1 MDVQLNNVL
10 MKNIKPTNT
19 NNLLP
24 IKIEG
29 STENPFKELFNATLS
44 TIGCTDN
51 NNAVCIVDKSIG
63 ENIKLTENFIGN
75 NTNENQINSISK
87 NDTSIKG
94 NNSIQKQTE
103 VDEYKPTFDTKK
115 AASDLNAIESD
126 LKRIESKLQNG
137 ELKKEIQKLREEISS
152 IRKKIEDGEITK
164 DDVMKIASLMKTGV
178 NLLKEL
184 SINNAETLRIYDLMN
199 SISSQIN
206 RDLLTFNLDK
216 LNSMIESLSKL
227 FNDGNKV
234 EKQNNN
240 NKTSYK
246 DIEVLIDKIKKLL
259 DSEKTENSE
268 LTKQLE
274 NKLNK
279 LNLLGKFDVDEIN
292 KAKIKDLIS
301 SINKLIDD
309 ASLISNLKV
318 EIRDL
323 RTIQKTLDKD
333 TFMKNKKIE
342 KTIENIINKSPSQNT
357 SELKTEMIVKS
368 TLETN
373 QNVNNKN
380 FASSLAKAENLSSTV
395 DPKEVIGQLIKKASI
410 NLKNDKSE
418 IVIQLKPESLGKV
431 KLKLSVSESEVTGKI
446 TVENEDVKRIV
457 QNHINELSK
466 ALEESGLKLSSFDI
480 SLGQELKDFQLQNG
494 DIEFGSMKS
503 ENNKENTVNQSEK
516 QEEQAQPE
524 LPEWLAG
531 NINLRG

>member
-1 MDVQLNNVL
+1 
-10 MKNIKPTNT
+10 
-19 NNLLP
+19 
-24 IKIEG
+24 
-29 STENPFKELFNATLS
+29 
-44 TIGCTDN
+44 
-51 NNAVCIVDKSIG
+51 
-63 ENIKLTENFIGN
+63 
-75 NTNENQINSISK
+75 
-87 NDTSIKG
+87 
-94 NNSIQKQTE
+94 
-103 VDEYKPTFDTKK
+103 
-115 AASDLNAIESD
+115 
-126 LKRIESKLQNG
+126 
-137 ELKKEIQKLREEISS
+137 
-152 IRKKIEDGEITK
+152 
-164 DDVMKIASLMKTGV
+164 
-178 NLLKEL
+178 
-184 SINNAETLRIYDLMN
+184 
-199 SISSQIN
+199 
-206 RDLLTFNLDK
+206 
-216 LNSMIESLSKL
+216 
-227 FNDGNKV
+227 
-234 EKQNNN
+234 
-240 NKTSYK
+240 
-246 DIEVLIDKIKKLL
+246 
-259 DSEKTENSE
+259 
-268 LTKQLE
+268 
-274 NKLNK
+274 
-279 LNLLGKFDVDEIN
+279 LGKFDVDEIN